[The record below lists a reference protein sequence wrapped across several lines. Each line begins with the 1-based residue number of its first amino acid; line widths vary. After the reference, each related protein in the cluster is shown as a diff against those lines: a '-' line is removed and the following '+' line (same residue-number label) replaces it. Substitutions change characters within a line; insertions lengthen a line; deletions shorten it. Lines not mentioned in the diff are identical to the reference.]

1 MMADQLGHRS
11 MSGLGVEVAEIGF
24 VVVVVV
30 DVGNEE

>member
-1 MMADQLGHRS
+1 MLCDQLGHRS
-11 MSGLGVEVAEIGF
+11 MSGLGVEVAEIG